1 VFPLPA
7 TLAKLNAACALT
19 FSIGKSFEFPMSE
32 MSPKSSPENETSNV
46 VSDLKLGL
54 DFQQRRMDNEGDDTG
69 VLRAGCESD
78 NCLPTRAVEHEIRI
92 RRWPGG

>member
-1 VFPLPA
+1 MPVLAGAACWKVFPSPA

-46 VSDLKLGL
+46 VCDLSAIPIPGRGAESH
-54 DFQQRRMDNEGDDTG
+54 QRRTDNARDVHTC
-69 VLRAGCESD
+69 V
-78 NCLPTRAVEHEIRI
+78 
-92 RRWPGG
+92 